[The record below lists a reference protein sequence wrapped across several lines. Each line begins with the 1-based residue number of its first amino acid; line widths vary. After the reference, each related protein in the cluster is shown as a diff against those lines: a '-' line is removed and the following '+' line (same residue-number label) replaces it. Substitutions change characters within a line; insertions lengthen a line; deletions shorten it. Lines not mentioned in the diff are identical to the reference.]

1 MITLAT
7 WNPPTLCENF
17 TSHKWLHLL
26 KSWLLGKFLF
36 RFHRFLAVYPH
47 VDRSSRTVKPT
58 ASLSWSVPIIQ
69 HTDLRLALW
78 SILELKKEPR
88 HWCPRYPKLL
98 QHETVPCVEFWGVV
112 ICCNVGSRCDG
123 PIVKWL
129 SQKKNAFLERCTTEF
144 PPFKVERAWETHH
157 HWNKHPHSQPRYNRS
172 SSGLVSSKFA
182 PPGGID

>member
-1 MITLAT
+1 MSADTGTNWYLEVVIKHFFSLVSVDKSSLSKPGDWGYMITLAT

-98 QHETVPCVEFWGVV
+98 QHATVPCVEFWGAV
-112 ICCNVGSRCDG
+112 CFPLALGVGATD
-123 PIVKWL
+123 PL
-129 SQKKNAFLERCTTEF
+129 LNF
-144 PPFKVERAWETHH
+144 
-157 HWNKHPHSQPRYNRS
+157 
-172 SSGLVSSKFA
+172 
-182 PPGGID
+182 